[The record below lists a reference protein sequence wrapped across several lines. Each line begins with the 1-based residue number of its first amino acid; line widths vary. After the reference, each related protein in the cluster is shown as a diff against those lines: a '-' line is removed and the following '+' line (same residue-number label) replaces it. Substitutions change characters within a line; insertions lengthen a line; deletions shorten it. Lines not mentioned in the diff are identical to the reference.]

1 MKAIRVVDGT
11 PTLVDAPPP
20 GDGDGGV
27 TVDIVAA
34 GICGSDLHMIDGG
47 MAEGRVLGH
56 EFAGTTPDGTRV
68 AIEPIVSCGHCRQCL
83 TGSRNHCHEGA
94 SGFGIFID
102 GGMAER
108 INVPAAALVALPSG
122 LSITEASL
130 VEPLA
135 VAVHAV
141 RRARVEGCARVA
153 VVGAGP
159 IGLSVAAVCVANGIG
174 VDIEARHPH
183 QQAAADRLGA
193 SVGTNGKYDIVFDAV
208 AGTESIAR
216 AVSLCRVGGRVGLV
230 GTIWS
235 PVSLDMSACLK
246 EVEIIP
252 SMMYGRTAVG
262 RDVDSAA
269 AILARTPSIADVMI
283 THRFPL
289 DAAQEAFVAARNR
302 ADGAIKVVFEPGR

>member
-27 TVDIVAA
+27 MVDIVASS
-34 GICGSDLHMIDGG
+34 ICGSDLHMIDGG
-47 MAEGRVLGH
+47 LAEGRVLGH
-56 EFAGTTPDGTRV
+56 EFAGTTPDGTQV
-68 AIEPIVSCGHCRQCL
+68 AIEPIVSCGHCVQCL

-94 SGFGIFID
+94 SGFGILID

-108 INVPAAALVALPSG
+108 ISVPAEALVALPAG
-122 LSITEASL
+122 LSIGDASL

-135 VAVHAV
+135 VAVHAI
-141 RRARVEGCARVA
+141 RRARVEGSDRIA

-159 IGLSVAAVCVANGIG
+159 IGLAVAAVCGANGIG

-193 SVGTNGKYDIVFDAV
+193 SVGTNGKYDVVFDAV
-208 AGTESIAR
+208 AGTDSIAR

-235 PVSLDMSACLK
+235 PISLDMAACLK

-252 SMMYGRTAVG
+252 SMMYGRAAAG
-262 RDVDSAA
+262 RDVDAAA
-269 AILARTPSIADVMI
+269 AILARTPAIADVMI

-289 DAAQEAFVAARNR
+289 DAAHEAFAAARNR
-302 ADGAIKVVFEPGR
+302 AEGAIKVVFEPGR

>member
-1 MKAIRVVDGT
+1 MKAIRVIDGS

-20 GDGDGGV
+20 ADGDV
-27 TVDIVAA
+27 MVDIVAA
-34 GICGSDLHMIDGG
+34 SICGSDLHMIDGG

-56 EFAGTTPDGTRV
+56 EFAGITPDGTSV
-68 AIEPIVSCGHCRQCL
+68 AVEPIVSCGHCVQCVS
-83 TGSRNHCHEGA
+83 GSRNHCHEGA
-94 SGFGIFID
+94 SGFGIFLD

-108 INVPAAALVALPSG
+108 ISVPAEALVALPSG
-122 LSITEASL
+122 LSIHDASL

-141 RRARVEGCARVA
+141 RRARVGGGDRVA

-159 IGLSVAAVCVANGIG
+159 IGLAVAAVCVVNGVG
-174 VDIEARHPH
+174 VHIEARHPH
-183 QQAAADRLGA
+183 QQAAAERIGA
-193 SVGTNGKYDIVFDAV
+193 TVGTDGKYDVVFDAV
-208 AGTESIAR
+208 ASTESIAQSIR
-216 AVSLCRVGGRVGLV
+216 LARVGGRVGLV

-235 PVSLDMSACLK
+235 PASLDMAACLK

-269 AILARTPSIADVMI
+269 AILARNPAIAEVMI
-283 THRFPL
+283 TQRFPL
-289 DAAQEAFVAARNR
+289 DAAAEAFDAARSR
-302 ADGAIKVVFEPGR
+302 SDGTIKVVFEPQQ

>member
-1 MKAIRVVDGT
+1 MKAIRVIDGS

-20 GDGDGGV
+20 ADGDV
-27 TVDIVAA
+27 MVDIVAA
-34 GICGSDLHMIDGG
+34 SICGSDLHMIDGG

-56 EFAGTTPDGTRV
+56 EFAGITPDGTSV
-68 AIEPIVSCGHCRQCL
+68 AVEPIVSCGHCVQCVS
-83 TGSRNHCHEGA
+83 GSRNHCHEGA
-94 SGFGIFID
+94 SGFGIFLD

-108 INVPAAALVALPSG
+108 ISVPAEALVALPSG
-122 LSITEASL
+122 LSIHDASL

-141 RRARVEGCARVA
+141 RRARVSGGDRVA

-159 IGLSVAAVCVANGIG
+159 IGLAVAAVCVVNGVG
-174 VDIEARHPH
+174 VHIEARHPH
-183 QQAAADRLGA
+183 QQAAAERIGA
-193 SVGTNGKYDIVFDAV
+193 TVGTDGKYDVVFDAV
-208 AGTESIAR
+208 ASTESIAQSIR
-216 AVSLCRVGGRVGLV
+216 LARVGGRVGLV

-235 PVSLDMSACLK
+235 PASLDMAACLK

-269 AILARTPSIADVMI
+269 AILARNPAIAEVMI
-283 THRFPL
+283 TQRFPL
-289 DAAQEAFVAARNR
+289 DAAAEAFDAARSR
-302 ADGAIKVVFEPGR
+302 SDGTIKVVFEPQQ

>member
-1 MKAIRVVDGT
+1 MKAIRVIDGN

-20 GDGDGGV
+20 PNGDDV
-27 TVDIVAA
+27 MVDIIAA
-34 GICGSDLHMIDGG
+34 SICGSDLHMIDGG

-56 EFAGTTPDGTRV
+56 EFAGTTPDGTPV
-68 AIEPIVSCGHCRQCL
+68 AIEPIVSCGHCVQCL

-108 INVPAAALVALPSG
+108 ISIPAEALVALPSG
-122 LSITEASL
+122 LSIHDASL

-141 RRARVEGCARVA
+141 RRARVGGGDRVA

-159 IGLSVAAVCVANGIG
+159 IGLSVAAVCVANGID
-174 VDIEARHPH
+174 VHIEARHPH
-183 QQAAADRLGA
+183 QQAAAERLGA
-193 SVGTNGKYDIVFDAV
+193 TVGTDGKYDVVFDAV
-208 AGTESIAR
+208 AGTDSIAQ

-230 GTIWS
+230 GTIWQ
-235 PVSLDMSACLK
+235 PVLLDMAACLK

-252 SMMYGRTAVG
+252 SMMYGRTADG

-269 AILARTPSIADVMI
+269 AILARTPAIAEAMI
-283 THRFPL
+283 THRFPI
-289 DAAQEAFVAARNR
+289 DAATEAFDAARSR
-302 ADGAIKVVFEPGR
+302 ADGAIKVVFEPDR